1 MYAIKRISEN
11 PYTALTRWECSR
23 DLTAAIL
30 AYHGD
35 QWKDKV
41 RSGRIVK
48 SGRLRFSTGCGYD
61 IISDD
66 LLGGEA
72 DGRAARRFYEDHD
85 YIRRYDALDRAD
97 RRAF

>member
-1 MYAIKRISEN
+1 MFAIKRISTN

-35 QWKDKV
+35 QWQERV

-61 IISDD
+61 IISSD
-66 LLGGEA
+66 LLGDPA
-72 DGRAARRFYEDHD
+72 DGRAARAFFESHG
-85 YIRRYDALDRAD
+85 YIHGYDTLDRAD

>member
-1 MYAIKRISEN
+1 MYAIKRISVN
-11 PYTALTRWECSR
+11 PTSGLTRWECSR

-35 QWKDKV
+35 QWKEKV

-48 SGRLRFSTGCGYD
+48 SGRLRFSTGVGYD
-61 IISDD
+61 IISAD

-85 YIRRYDALDRAD
+85 YIQRYNTLDQAR